1 MELIE
6 LEKQLEALQE
16 QIKSMK
22 SADESC
28 DKLTEAEDEKIETEE
43 EKVEETE
50 TPEVEDVET
59 EEDKEI
65 VEFKP
70 EETEEVVDDNAVLV
84 DNISKELLRSLMSIL
99 DDINL
104 IGENLEDDKY
114 IAVFDEVKEHV
125 NKAIGS
131 VQAVIADGSEDAQ
144 IQDEAREEAENIID
158 DANDQSLDADANEDD
173 VEIIK
178 PVDGEE
184 EEEIEEVSEEDVEE
198 SFEISHDKKLNED
211 LQIIIGFHD
220 YEPWSGAKDTYNYIM
235 EQYGWDESAVESVL
249 EEIFPDGCTD
259 TELND
264 FFWFDDNIYEIF
276 GVKDP
281 YAENEDDENDEDEE
295 EEIEEVEE
303 SCNPDDIDESTH
315 KCHRR

>member
-50 TPEVEDVET
+50 TPEVEDIET

-70 EETEEVVDDNAVLV
+70 EETEEIVDDNAVLV

-131 VQAVIADGSEDAQ
+131 VQAVVADGSEDAQ

-173 VEIIK
+173 VEVIK

-184 EEEIEEVSEEDVEE
+184 EKIEEVSEEDVEE

-211 LQIIIGFHD
+211 LQITIGFHD

-281 YAENEDDENDEDEE
+281 YAEDEDDEDNEDDE

-303 SCNPDDIDESTH
+303 SCNPDDIDESTR

>member
-22 SADESC
+22 NADESC
-28 DKLTEAEDEKIETEE
+28 DKLTEAEDEEIEATEEKAETVETPDAEESETEE
-43 EKVEETE
+43 EKIVEV
-50 TPEVEDVET
+50 TPEMHDEA
-59 EEDKEI
+59 I
-65 VEFKP
+65 
-70 EETEEVVDDNAVLV
+70 DDNAVLV

-99 DDINL
+99 DDINML
-104 IGENLEDDKY
+104 GDNLEDDKY
-114 IAVFDEVKEHV
+114 IAVFDEVKEHI
-125 NKAIGS
+125 NIAIGS
-131 VQAVIADGSEDAQ
+131 VQAVVADGSEDAQ
-144 IQDEAREEAENIID
+144 VQDEAREEAENMID
-158 DANDQSLDADANEDD
+158 GEAAESEESENKGD
-173 VEIIK
+173 VEVIE
-178 PVDGEE
+178 PVD

-198 SFEISHDKKLNED
+198 SFENSHDKKLNED
-211 LQIIIGFHD
+211 LQITIGFHD

-264 FFWFDDNIYEIF
+264 FFWFDDDIYEIF

-281 YAENEDDENDEDEE
+281 YAEDENDDDEDEE
-295 EEIEEVEE
+295 EEFDEDVDE

>member
-131 VQAVIADGSEDAQ
+131 VQAVVADGSEDVQ

-178 PVDGEE
+178 PVDDE

-281 YAENEDDENDEDEE
+281 YAEDEDDEDDEDEE

-303 SCNPDDIDESTH
+303 SCNPDDIDESTR